1 MLDKLKEAVRSVSD
15 LSKAMQFDP
24 SKFDDPIAEQT
35 EWTTLSQSSTNFKTH
50 KLVTDDVNRA
60 EFKATLGATL
70 FSGIFMGI
78 GLIAFIV
85 WVNTVLQEGIS
96 FTFDSLGLLLFPVI
110 FGGVGYYLFRRN
122 RKPIVFDKLKNAFWR
137 SNEEPDHHTDIRM
150 LEDGAH
156 LDDVHALQLLRKYVR
171 RNNSSSSSSSSRRG
185 YYVYELNLVLKDGTR
200 RYVVSHG
207 SGNSLM
213 NDAKK
218 LSEFL
223 NVPVWSAV

>member
-1 MLDKLKEAVRSVSD
+1 
-15 LSKAMQFDP
+15 
-24 SKFDDPIAEQT
+24 
-35 EWTTLSQSSTNFKTH
+35 
-50 KLVTDDVNRA
+50 
-60 EFKATLGATL
+60 
-70 FSGIFMGI
+70 
-78 GLIAFIV
+78 
-85 WVNTVLQEGIS
+85 
-96 FTFDSLGLLLFPVI
+96 
-110 FGGVGYYLFRRN
+110 
-122 RKPIVFDKLKNAFWR
+122 
-137 SNEEPDHHTDIRM
+137 M

-200 RYVVSHG
+200 RFVVSHG